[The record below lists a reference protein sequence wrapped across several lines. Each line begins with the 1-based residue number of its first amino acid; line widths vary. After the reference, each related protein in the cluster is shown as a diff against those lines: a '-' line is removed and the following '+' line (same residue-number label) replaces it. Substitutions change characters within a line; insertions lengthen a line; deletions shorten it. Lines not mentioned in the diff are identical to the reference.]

1 MDKGRLSAGRLTE
14 YVIKLLRQS
23 KKEIGEVAK
32 KRFNKN
38 PSVCHINCVDKTE
51 QLI

>member
-32 KRFNKN
+32 KRFKTK
-38 PSVCHINCVDKTE
+38 PSVCNINCVDKTE